1 MSFSFSFTPIFPM
14 NFLAVRYVVAAEC
27 RLKVLLLSSS
37 PIFLKAEATSCD
49 VRTSELWPSPVL
61 LGLKKFSFLL
71 SSREQLLRLKK
82 LNDLLRVSDL
92 LSVLLNSLK
101 PIKPAR
107 WIINS
112 LWDSSRAFAHNHKKQ
127 TNKQVLRNITSK
139 IEITSFTENI
149 ARCTAHGELKNRNLE
164 IITNMNTANNR

>member
-1 MSFSFSFTPIFPM
+1 M

-49 VRTSELWPSPVL
+49 VLTSGLWPSPVL
-61 LGLKKFSFLL
+61 LGLKKFSILL

-92 LSVLLNSLK
+92 LSVFLNSLK
-101 PIKPAR
+101 PIKPAI
-107 WIINS
+107 WIIKYS
-112 LWDSSRAFAHNHKKQ
+112 LWHSSRAFAYWTIIPEKK

-139 IEITSFTENI
+139 IEMTSFTENI
-149 ARCTAHGELKNRNLE
+149 VRWIPHGELKNRSLE
-164 IITNMNTANNR
+164 IMNTNSANNRS